1 MPKQVCIDTLILD
14 WRQGLSSL
22 MVQRWVVVRSVWVVV
37 EPTVWWVT
45 SVGCGAPAGVP
56 VCTL

>member
-1 MPKQVCIDTLILD
+1 
-14 WRQGLSSL
+14 

-45 SVGCGAPAGVP
+45 SVGCAAPAGVHS
-56 VCTL
+56 VKSQGRKWEVGRGQSGA